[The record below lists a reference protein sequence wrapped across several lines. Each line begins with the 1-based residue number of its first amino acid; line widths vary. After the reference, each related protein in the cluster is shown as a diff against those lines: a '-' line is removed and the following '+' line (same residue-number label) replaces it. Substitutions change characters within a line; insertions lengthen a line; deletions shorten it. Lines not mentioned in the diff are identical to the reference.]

1 MTIRTLLRWGIIAC
15 GLLAL
20 SGVAGAETR
29 LGVYGGLTSFNQ
41 VESPSEE
48 DVDTGNRTGYA
59 AGLVLDFD
67 ASDRVWIRLAPGWVE
82 KGTTFGFEFFGERI
96 DARIKLG
103 YVELPLT
110 VDVALTSGS
119 VRPYLIGGGT
129 VAYLSRA
136 RVSGT
141 AADGEEVE
149 EDIKEAY
156 KDWDFGVTVGGGIE
170 FGEDVRGF
178 VEGRYTF
185 GLTNVAEQEEGE
197 DFTLKNRG
205 WQVLVGVTF
214 GL

>member
-1 MTIRTLLRWGIIAC
+1 MSTRTVLCWGIVTC

-20 SGVAGAETR
+20 TGVARAETR
-29 LGVYGGLTSFNQ
+29 LGAYGGLTSFTQ

-48 DVDTGNRTGYA
+48 DFDTGNRTGYA
-59 AGLVLDFD
+59 AGLVLDFGV
-67 ASDRVWIRLAPGWVE
+67 SDRLWVRLAPGWVE
-82 KGTTFGFEFFGERI
+82 KGATFGFELFGDQIEGEF
-96 DARIKLG
+96 KLG

-110 VDVALTSGS
+110 LDVSLASGS

-129 VAYLSRA
+129 VAYLNRA
-136 RVSGT
+136 RASG

-149 EDIKEAY
+149 EDAKEFF
-156 KDWDFGVTVGGGIE
+156 KDWDFGLTFGGGIE

-185 GLTNVAEQEEGE
+185 GLANVAEEEEGE
-197 DFTLKNRG
+197 DFSLKNRG